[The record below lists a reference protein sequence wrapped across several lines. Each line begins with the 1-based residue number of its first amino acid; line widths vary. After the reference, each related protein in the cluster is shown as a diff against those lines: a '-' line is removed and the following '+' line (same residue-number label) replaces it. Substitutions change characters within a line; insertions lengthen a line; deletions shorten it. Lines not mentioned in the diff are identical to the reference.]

1 MNEIPSIWRTE
12 LWHPLSVHFP
22 IAILSFASVVG
33 MAYLLF
39 KKRDFAPYLR
49 FTLSLLLWCGVALFW
64 LAFLTGQEAYSIV
77 VRQICDPHVLKNH
90 LFWAYISGA
99 SFSLATALDI
109 LVRLISLKFK
119 NWLVIGSV
127 VLMVGGS
134 VCIAYVGHL
143 GARLVYQQ
151 AAGVYQPSENC
162 IEFE

>member
-1 MNEIPSIWRTE
+1 MNEIPSMWRTE

-22 IAILSFASVVG
+22 IAILSLAAVVG
-33 MAYLLF
+33 ITYLLF

-49 FTLSLLLWCGVALFW
+49 FTLSLLLCCGVALFW
-64 LAFLTGQEAYSIV
+64 IAFYTGQEAYSVV
-77 VRQICDPHVLKNH
+77 VRQICDPRVLKNH

-99 SFSLATALDI
+99 SFSLAAVLDI
-109 LVRLISLKFK
+109 IVRSISLRIN
-119 NWLVIGSV
+119 NWLIYASV
-127 VLMVGGS
+127 VLMLGGT